1 MTKRLCYAAFAT
13 VIILTLLV
21 TGCVT
26 PPKATTSTSA
36 PGGYYTTATTPQGAP
51 TTQSYVSAAT
61 PFVTST
67 PVDQTNGQ
75 PSAILTTP
83 TPVPADQSCL
93 IYLNTTYSAGIN
105 TNAISFD
112 LKNPPMYINYTVT
125 PFNITVTKYIAETH
139 QGANGAE
146 TLQYSDFAPYS
157 WFEITVRDNATGE
170 IYLDD
175 GFGPYKNP
183 NPLSVYTKATLGPIL
198 NSGDLHIEMTGQNI
212 TATTGIWVK
221 PVGNIDDPQNQSF
234 PECTYWSGHQQNYI
248 PIPTLTATPTWTP
261 VNVQT
266 PNYGFNQPV
275 YVQTP

>member
-26 PPKATTSTSA
+26 PPKSTTSTSA

-75 PSAILTTP
+75 PSAIFTTP
-83 TPVPADQSCL
+83 TPIPADQSCL
-93 IYLNTTYSAGIN
+93 IYLNTTYSSGIN
-105 TNAISFD
+105 TNAISFN

-125 PFNITVTKYIAETH
+125 PFNITVTKYMAESH
-139 QGANGAE
+139 QGANGPE

-183 NPLSVYTKATLGPIL
+183 NPLSVYKTATLGPIL

-212 TATTGIWVK
+212 TETTGIWVK
-221 PVGNIDDPQNQSF
+221 PVGNIDDPQNQTF
-234 PECTYWSGHQQNYI
+234 QECKYWNGQQQNY
-248 PIPTLTATPTWTP
+248 LVTATPTTLPTWTP

-266 PNYGFNQPV
+266 PND
-275 YVQTP
+275 